1 MIRNATICLVFF
13 VSLHAGGVEGTF
25 LSKIEVLDVRIA
37 TLNVSK
43 LKGDLQSLKK
53 KLKTCDNEIY
63 AVLTNFD
70 LDSPTRQ
77 KELSKI
83 EDRKEKLR
91 LERDETKISLEGQIT
106 SGAKLIERL
115 GPQEKLRI
123 KAWLQRRQKATS
135 REIKPLI
142 ESLEKEKV
150 ARIQHRDYDVKCL
163 ILKISRIENKRLAKW
178 NEQPQKARYID
189 NYSGNESD
197 SDDHIWMEEDDG
209 GCETFPHNRVSKIS
223 TYKRLK
229 KEKNELQSKL
239 PPGDHH
245 LTGSLEE
252 IKRLEREV
260 QDAKTRMDQAET
272 EAKRVRFGSNA
283 D

>member
-1 MIRNATICLVFF
+1 MFR
-13 VSLHAGGVEGTF
+13 
-25 LSKIEVLDVRIA
+25 SKIEALDVRIA

-43 LKGDLQSLKK
+43 LKGDLQRLKNE
-53 KLKTCDNEIY
+53 LETCKGEIA
-63 AVLTNFD
+63 AVLTRQ
-70 LDSPTRQ
+70 LDSATKQ
-77 KELSKI
+77 KLKKEFTAES
-83 EDRKEKLR
+83 RKLT
-91 LERDETKISLEGQIT
+91 LQRDETKRLLEGQRA
-106 SGAKLIERL
+106 SGAKLIF
-115 GPQEKLRI
+115 GWSKAKKLRI

-150 ARIQHRDYDVKCL
+150 ALIQHRDYDVKCL
-163 ILKISRIENKRLAKW
+163 LLKISRIENKRLAKW